1 MLLVATCLLGLTLMA
16 GLGLAV
22 RLSLVPVG
30 RRLWPAIAHGLLGAA
45 GFVVLLLGL
54 RGPARGVAM
63 GAGSFGTI
71 AAAMLALALLAA
83 LAIIAAQVRRR
94 PPATLV
100 VAVHATL
107 AIAGF
112 VVLAAYVSMPS

>member
-1 MLLVATCLLGLTLMA
+1 MLLAATCLLGLALLA

-30 RRLWPAIAHGLLGAA
+30 RRLWPAIGHGLLGAA
-45 GFVVLLLGL
+45 GFAVLLLGL
-54 RGPARGVAM
+54 RGPPRGVAE
-63 GAGSFGTI
+63 GAGSFGVI
-71 AAAMLALALLAA
+71 AAVMLGLALLAA
-83 LAIIAAQVRRR
+83 LGIIAAQFRRR
-94 PPATLV
+94 APGVLV
-100 VAVHATL
+100 VAVHATF